1 MKKIGVVLCSILL
14 ALSLSACGGEPVHT
28 ISYVGFDKVELF
40 DQYECIAV
48 YTQYTNG
55 SEETAITADWVSV
68 KAFQNG
74 VELPIL
80 VPTGERTNGYAQCDA
95 SIQAGTTADIVWLF
109 QLDDESEV
117 SIEITG
123 NDTMSVSLSEE

>member
-1 MKKIGVVLCSILL
+1 MKKIGVVLCSILF

-40 DQYECIAV
+40 DQYECIAI

-55 SEETAITADWVSV
+55 SEETAIPADWVSV

-74 VELPIL
+74 VELSIL

-109 QLDDESEV
+109 QLDDESV
-117 SIEITG
+117 
-123 NDTMSVSLSEE
+123 VSLEIPGAETLEISLEEG

>member
-55 SEETAITADWVSV
+55 SEETAIPADWVSV

-74 VELPIL
+74 VELSIL
-80 VPTGERTNGYAQCDA
+80 VPTGERTNGYVQCDA

-117 SIEITG
+117 SVEITG

>member
-14 ALSLSACGGEPVHT
+14 TLSLSACGGEPVHT

-40 DQYECIAV
+40 DQYECIAI

-55 SEETAITADWVSV
+55 SEETAIPADWVSV

-74 VELPIL
+74 VELSIL

-109 QLDDESEV
+109 QLDDESV
-117 SIEITG
+117 
-123 NDTMSVSLSEE
+123 VSLEIPGAETLEISLEEG

>member
-48 YTQYTNG
+48 YTQYANG
-55 SEETAITADWVSV
+55 SEETAIPADWVSV

-80 VPTGERTNGYAQCDA
+80 VPTGERTSGYAQCDA

>member
-55 SEETAITADWVSV
+55 SEETVIPADWVSV

>member
-55 SEETAITADWVSV
+55 SEETAIPEDWVSV

-117 SIEITG
+117 SIEVTG

>member
-55 SEETAITADWVSV
+55 SEETVIPADWVSV

-117 SIEITG
+117 SVEITG